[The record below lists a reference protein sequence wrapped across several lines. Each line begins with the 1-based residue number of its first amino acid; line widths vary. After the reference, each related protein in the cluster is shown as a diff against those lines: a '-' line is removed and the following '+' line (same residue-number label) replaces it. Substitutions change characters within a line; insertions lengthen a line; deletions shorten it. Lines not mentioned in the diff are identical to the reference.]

1 MTPKQVERIQGKIKK
16 LKAALTRDKRQWGGY
31 YHDGKGLRYLIPRLY
46 LQLEDYN
53 GGQRYFNWFHKEFP
67 DDSGYPD
74 FLFEWS
80 VILFMN
86 SKIGDAEKKLFE
98 THCRNTYL
106 IDKFLGKE
114 IIPIEKWEG
123 SNLEG
128 DEFVNYFNY
137 SSKDKNLTSFSEW
150 LIGIIES
157 EKFITATEKYIET
170 EIKLLHEKDY
180 VTRCSLVEQQQQ
192 LIDTY

>member
-16 LKAALTRDKRQWGGY
+16 LKAALSRDKRQWGGY

-46 LQLEDYN
+46 LQLRDYK

-74 FLFEWS
+74 FMFEWS

-86 SKIGDAEKKLFE
+86 GKTRDAEKKLFE
-98 THCRNTYL
+98 AYCRNTYI
-106 IDKFLGKE
+106 IDKFIGKE

-123 SNLEG
+123 SNLE
-128 DEFVNYFNY
+128 DAEFVNHFNY
-137 SSKDKNLTSFSEW
+137 SSKDEDLTSFSEW
-150 LIGIIES
+150 LTGIVAS
-157 EKFITATEKYIET
+157 EKFIRATEKYIET
-170 EIKLLHEKDY
+170 EKKLLHEKDY
-180 VTRCSLVEQQQQ
+180 ATRCLLVEQQRQ
-192 LIDTY
+192 LINTY